1 MNFPNFNPNLLLQ
14 ASQAQS
20 LLPTASNAQLTFPG
34 TSFGTQG
41 LQTPALQPN
50 LEQLLADA
58 KSTRQLANEHLKT
71 SAEDIFRLQEQVR
84 NFKVRKFFNFK
95 KKITK
100 NKFDN
105 IKNPPRSTPTSGPLS
120 SWEESSK
127 VSSKLSRN

>member
-20 LLPTASNAQLTFPG
+20 LLPTASNAQLPFPG
-34 TSFGTQG
+34 TSFGTQA
-41 LQTPALQPN
+41 LQTPVLQPN

-84 NFKVRKFFNFK
+84 NFKVSKFQIFK
-95 KKITK
+95 RGAQK
-100 NKFDN
+100 
-105 IKNPPRSTPTSGPLS
+105 R
-120 SWEESSK
+120 
-127 VSSKLSRN
+127 